1 MLDFVA
7 PFINAT
13 EIQIMQKAIGNS
25 LIINGGGIEMGL
37 ERMDIVWREREER
50 NLLWQM
56 KSCDLTVNWLSETSS
71 FTVFYL
77 VLVCSQ
83 VRLLFSFFAHCIHF
97 QSKDKFHKF
106 WLMKKAL
113 YGNLV
118 PERKALQCLQ
128 KRAEICQIV

>member
-50 NLLWQM
+50 NLL
-56 KSCDLTVNWLSETSS
+56 
-71 FTVFYL
+71 
-77 VLVCSQ
+77 
-83 VRLLFSFFAHCIHF
+83 
-97 QSKDKFHKF
+97 
-106 WLMKKAL
+106 
-113 YGNLV
+113 
-118 PERKALQCLQ
+118 
-128 KRAEICQIV
+128 